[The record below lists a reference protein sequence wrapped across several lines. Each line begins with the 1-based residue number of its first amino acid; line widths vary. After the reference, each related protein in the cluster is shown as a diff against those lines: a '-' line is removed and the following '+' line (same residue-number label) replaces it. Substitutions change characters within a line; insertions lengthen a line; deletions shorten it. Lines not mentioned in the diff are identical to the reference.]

1 MGAKRVSEMGREWVR
16 SVATGW
22 RAREAWAQISHAR
35 SHTNPHVL
43 DPTRPR
49 VPVTMAREA
58 FRIVGSKSEDAAAAR
73 EDATQAAR
81 MLAAHAS
88 KMVAAATAAAGAV

>member
-49 VPVTMAREA
+49 VPVTMARA